1 MNQTAWAHKKTIILV
16 ALLML
21 SLSVLSAWLFS
32 KKEEK
37 QSLATAIVSIGDIE
51 NLVTAT
57 GSLEPRDYVDVGAQ
71 VTGQLENLLVDVG
84 DQVKKG
90 DLLAEI
96 DATVYIAKVD
106 ATRAQ
111 LRNQNALLEDRHA
124 QLTLAE
130 LKHQRAKNLVDERA
144 ATKEALEIAEAGLR
158 SAKAQIKALEAQ
170 IEQTAS
176 GLREQEANLQY
187 ASIYAPM
194 DGTVVSLS
202 ARQGQTLNASQTT
215 PTILQLADL
224 SVMKVKAQVS
234 EADIGKLKL
243 GMSVYFTVF
252 GGEGKRWYGKLRK
265 IEPTPTVEN
274 NVVLYNALFD
284 VPNADG
290 ALMTQMTSQV
300 FFIASQAKK
309 VLTIPLSAVKLS
321 KKPSKDGLLGTVTVV
336 GKNNSKEEREVVLG
350 INNRVQVEV
359 RSGLKDGEKI
369 LLVPVGQ
376 EGSKAVDFTRMGPRI
391 R

>member
-1 MNQTAWAHKKTIILV
+1 MNKPTRINKKVAVIAMVAIL
-16 ALLML
+16 LLAA
-21 SLSVLSAWLFS
+21 VVFWLLNN
-32 KKEEK
+32 KEEK
-37 QSLATAIVSIGDIE
+37 QNAASVKVTVGDIE
-51 NLVTAT
+51 NLITAT
-57 GSLEPRDYVDVGAQ
+57 GSLEPLDYVDVGAQ

-84 DQVKKG
+84 DQVEKG

-111 LRNQNALLEDRHA
+111 LSNQNALLEDRHA

-130 LKHQRAKNLVDERA
+130 LKYQRAKNLVDERA
-144 ATKEALEIAEAGLR
+144 ATKEALETAEAGLR

-176 GLREQEANLQY
+176 GLREQEANLKY

-224 SVMKVKAQVS
+224 SVMTVKAQVS
-234 EADIGKLKL
+234 EADISKLKL
-243 GMSVYFTVF
+243 NMPVYFTVF
-252 GGEGKRWYGKLRK
+252 GGEGKRWHGNLRK
-265 IEPTPTVEN
+265 IEPSPTVEN

-290 ALMTQMTSQV
+290 ALMTQMTTQV
-300 FFIASQAKK
+300 FFVASKAEK
-309 VLTIPLSAVKLS
+309 VLTLPLSAVKL
-321 KKPSKDGLLGTVTVV
+321 GRRGQQATVKVLTT
-336 GKNNSKEEREVVLG
+336 NNSIEERDIVVG
-350 INNRVQVEV
+350 INNRVHIEV
-359 RSGLKDGEKI
+359 KQGLKEGDKVLLQPVEKGA
-369 LLVPVGQ
+369 PSAVG
-376 EGSKAVDFTRMGPRI
+376 GAAMGPRI

>member
-21 SLSVLSAWLFS
+21 SLGVLSAWLFS

-224 SVMKVKAQVS
+224 SVMTVKAQVS
-234 EADIGKLKL
+234 EADISKLKL

-252 GGEGKRWYGKLRK
+252 GGEGKRWHGELRK

-290 ALMTQMTSQV
+290 VLMTQMTSQV
-300 FFIASQAKK
+300 FFIASQAKQ
-309 VLTIPLSAVKLS
+309 VLTIPLSAVKFS
-321 KKPSKDGLLGTVTVV
+321 KKSSKDSLLGMVIVV
-336 GKNNSKEEREVVLG
+336 DKNNSKEEREVVLG
-350 INNRVQVEV
+350 IDNRVQVEV
-359 RSGLKDGEKI
+359 RSGLKEGEKI

-376 EGSKAVDFTRMGPRI
+376 EGSRTVDFTRMGPRI

>member
-1 MNQTAWAHKKTIILV
+1 MTAIGLV
-16 ALLML
+16 TV
-21 SLSVLSAWLFS
+21 LSVLSMLWLQRSGKEAHQFS
-32 KKEEK
+32 T
-37 QSLATAIVSIGDIE
+37 ATVSKNTIE

-57 GSLEPRDYVDVGAQ
+57 GSLEPKNYVDVGAQ

-84 DQVKKG
+84 DYVEKG

-111 LRNQNALLEDRHA
+111 LRNQKALLEDRHA

-144 ATKEALEIAEAGLR
+144 ATKETLETAQAGLR
-158 SAKAQIKALEAQ
+158 SATAQIKALEAQ
-170 IEQTAS
+170 IEQTES
-176 GLREQEANLQY
+176 GLREQEANLKY

-224 SVMKVKAQVS
+224 SVMTVKAQVS
-234 EADIGKLKL
+234 EADVSKLKL
-243 GMSVYFTVF
+243 GMDVYFTVF
-252 GGEGKRWYGKLRK
+252 GGEGKRWQGKLQK
-265 IEPTPTVEN
+265 VEPTPTVEN

-284 VPNADG
+284 VPNEDG
-290 ALMTQMTSQV
+290 SLMTQMTTQV
-300 FFIASQAKK
+300 FFIVSQAKD
-309 VLTIPLSAVKLS
+309 VLTIPVSALSQQSQQRATVSVLL
-321 KKPSKDGLLGTVTVV
+321 DGKQL
-336 GKNNSKEEREVVLG
+336 EQREVTIGLS
-350 INNRVQVEV
+350 NRVLAEV
-359 RSGLKDGEKI
+359 ASGLKLGEKV
-369 LLVPVGQ
+369 LLQSAKDSQQARSNNAMMG
-376 EGSKAVDFTRMGPRI
+376 GPRI

>member
-1 MNQTAWAHKKTIILV
+1 MNKLSRTGLNKLLWLALLVLLV
-16 ALLML
+16 AAVAYWLL
-21 SLSVLSAWLFS
+21 AN
-32 KKEEK
+32 KEEK
-37 QSLATAIVSIGDIE
+37 QQLATATVTKSDIE

-57 GSLEPRDYVDVGAQ
+57 GSLEPSDYVDVGAQ
-71 VTGQLENLLVDVG
+71 VTGQLEHLLVDVG
-84 DQVKKG
+84 DEVKKG

-130 LKHQRAKNLVDERA
+130 LKYQRAKNLVDERA
-144 ATKEALEIAEAGLR
+144 ATKEALETAQAGLR

-176 GLREQEANLQY
+176 GLREQEANLKY

-224 SVMKVKAQVS
+224 SLMTVKAQVS
-234 EADIGKLKL
+234 EADISKLKPN
-243 GMSVYFTVF
+243 MPVYFTVF
-252 GGEGKRWYGKLRK
+252 GGEGKRWHGELRK
-265 IEPTPTVEN
+265 IEPSPTVEN

-290 ALMTQMTSQV
+290 ALMTQMTAQV
-300 FFIASQAKK
+300 FFIASQAKQ
-309 VLTIPLSAVKLS
+309 VLTLPLSAVKLS
-321 KKPSKDGLLGTVTVV
+321 EKYSEQGQLATVKLLDENNKVV
-336 GKNNSKEEREVVLG
+336 EKEVVVG
-350 INNRVQVEV
+350 INNRVQIEIKQ
-359 RSGLKDGEKI
+359 GL
-369 LLVPVGQ
+369 Q
-376 EGSKAVDFTRMGPRI
+376 EGDKVLLAPVEQSSANASRPRMGPRM